1 MRQGGTQFAVQ
12 IEQQYWSSLRLLLQP
27 YTCCGWAWSPC
38 RTILPFWRRF
48 LWGAS
53 MDKRL
58 ICHFRLRL
66 DRWGVVPQVFG
77 VAGRCASWSGW
88 KGPLKSRGERMSTNC
103 FTICGSTMKSIGT
116 TSTGEKVSTIC
127 STARRLVPHPRPPR
141 HQPPGGGHLPELGRT
156 VHHALLSRPLPS
168 SVSVELSGGSSRQGP
183 LRRLAVHVS

>member
-1 MRQGGTQFAVQ
+1 MLRWIKDSSVTFVFVSTDGVWYPRSLVLPAVARVGQGG
-12 IEQQYWSSLRLLLQP
+12 
-27 YTCCGWAWSPC
+27 
-38 RTILPFWRRF
+38 
-48 LWGAS
+48 
-53 MDKRL
+53 
-58 ICHFRLRL
+58 
-66 DRWGVVPQVFG
+66 
-77 VAGRCASWSGW
+77 